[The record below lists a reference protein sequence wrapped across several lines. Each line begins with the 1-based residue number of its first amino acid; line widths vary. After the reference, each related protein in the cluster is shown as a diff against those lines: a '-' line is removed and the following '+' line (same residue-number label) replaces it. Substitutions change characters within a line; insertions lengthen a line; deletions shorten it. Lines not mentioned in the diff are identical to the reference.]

1 MPGTGSKSL
10 VLTIKKMKKSV
21 LVIALFFATVCT
33 LNAQERTAPSKNK
46 FGVTLSTNLFGLDD
60 DLSNVAVGGGFYYS
74 IQLNKRISLYS
85 ELDGSTRN
93 FGNQSIMPGL
103 SGEFTTGNVAFYFGP
118 MYDIGKEMNIGFGI
132 VENFL
137 FNSELETKTSTKDIS
152 AETNNYSS
160 LYFDFRHQFGNKFG
174 LGTRYEWGLN
184 SIFKNVDRKVSTI
197 SFNLFL
203 PLGGNRNQEKEE

>member
-21 LVIALFFATVCT
+21 LILALLFATVYT
-33 LNAQERTAPSKNK
+33 LNAQESTAPSKNK

>member
-1 MPGTGSKSL
+1 MKKPVL
-10 VLTIKKMKKSV
+10 VL
-21 LVIALFFATVCT
+21 ALLFATVYT
-33 LNAQERTAPSKNK
+33 LNAQESTAPSKNK

-203 PLGGNRNQEKEE
+203 PLGGNRNQEKDK

>member
-1 MPGTGSKSL
+1 MKKPVL
-10 VLTIKKMKKSV
+10 VL
-21 LVIALFFATVCT
+21 ALFFATVCT
-33 LNAQERTAPSKNK
+33 LNAQESTAPSKNK

-184 SIFKNVDRKVSTI
+184 SILKNVDRKVSTI

>member
-1 MPGTGSKSL
+1 MKKPVL
-10 VLTIKKMKKSV
+10 VL
-21 LVIALFFATVCT
+21 ALLFATVYT
-33 LNAQERTAPSKNK
+33 LNAQESTAPSKNK
-46 FGVTLSTNLFGLDD
+46 FGVTLSTNLVGLDD

-93 FGNQSIMPGL
+93 FGNQAIMPGL

-118 MYDIGKEMNIGFGI
+118 MFDIGKEMNIGLGI
-132 VENFL
+132 V
-137 FNSELETKTSTKDIS
+137 ELETKTSTKDIS

>member
-1 MPGTGSKSL
+1 MKKPVL
-10 VLTIKKMKKSV
+10 VL
-21 LVIALFFATVCT
+21 ALLFATVYT
-33 LNAQERTAPSKNK
+33 LNAQESTAPSKNK
-46 FGVTLSTNLFGLDD
+46 FGVTLSTNLVGLDD

-184 SIFKNVDRKVSTI
+184 SILKNVDRKVSTI

>member
-1 MPGTGSKSL
+1 MKKPVL
-10 VLTIKKMKKSV
+10 VL
-21 LVIALFFATVCT
+21 ALLFATVYT
-33 LNAQERTAPSKNK
+33 LNAQESTAPSKNK

-203 PLGGNRNQEKEE
+203 PLRGKRNQEKDK

>member
-1 MPGTGSKSL
+1 MKKPVL
-10 VLTIKKMKKSV
+10 VL
-21 LVIALFFATVCT
+21 ALLFATVYT
-33 LNAQERTAPSKNK
+33 LNAQESTAPSKNK

-184 SIFKNVDRKVSTI
+184 SILKNVDRKVSTI

-203 PLGGNRNQEKEE
+203 PLRGNRNQEKEE

>member
-1 MPGTGSKSL
+1 MLGTGINHLNGS
-10 VLTIKKMKKSV
+10 IMKKTV
-21 LVIALFFATVCT
+21 LILALVFATVGT
-33 LNAQERTAPSKNK
+33 LVAQEVVPSKNK

-60 DLSNVAVGGGFYYS
+60 DLSHVDVGGGFYYS
-74 IQLNKRISLYS
+74 MQLKNRLSLYY

-93 FGNQSIMPGL
+93 FGNQAIRPGL
-103 SGEFTTGNVAFYFGP
+103 SGEFTTGKVAFYFGP
-118 MYDIGKEMNIGFGI
+118 MIDIGKEMNIGLGI
-132 VENFL
+132 VEIYL

-174 LGTRYEWGLN
+174 VGTRYEWGLN
-184 SIFKNVDRKVSTI
+184 SILKNSDRKVSSI

-203 PLGGNRNQEKEE
+203 PLGGKRKQEMDK

>member
-1 MPGTGSKSL
+1 MKKPVL
-10 VLTIKKMKKSV
+10 VL
-21 LVIALFFATVCT
+21 ALLFATVYT
-33 LNAQERTAPSKNK
+33 LNAQESTAPSKNK

-184 SIFKNVDRKVSTI
+184 SILKNVDRKVSTI

-203 PLGGNRNQEKEE
+203 PLRGNRNQEKDK

>member
-1 MPGTGSKSL
+1 
-10 VLTIKKMKKSV
+10 MKKSV
-21 LVIALFFATVCT
+21 LVLALLFATVYT
-33 LNAQERTAPSKNK
+33 LNAQESTAPSKNK

-132 VENFL
+132 VENYL

-152 AETNNYSS
+152 AETTNYSS

-184 SIFKNVDRKVSTI
+184 SILKNVDRKVSTI

-203 PLGGNRNQEKEE
+203 PLGGNRNQEKDK

>member
-1 MPGTGSKSL
+1 MVGTGSKSL
-10 VLTIKKMKKSV
+10 VLTIQKMKKSV
-21 LVIALFFATVCT
+21 LILALFFATVYT
-33 LNAQERTAPSKNK
+33 LNAQESTAPSKNK

>member
-1 MPGTGSKSL
+1 MLGTGINHLNGS
-10 VLTIKKMKKSV
+10 IMKKTV
-21 LVIALFFATVCT
+21 LILALVFATVGT
-33 LNAQERTAPSKNK
+33 LVAQEVAPSKNK

-60 DLSNVAVGGGFYYS
+60 DLSHVDVGGGFYYS
-74 IQLNKRISLYS
+74 IQLNKRLSLYS

-93 FGNQSIMPGL
+93 FGNQAIMPGL
-103 SGEFTTGNVAFYFGP
+103 SGEFTTGKVAFYFGP
-118 MYDIGKEMNIGFGI
+118 MFDIGKEINIGLGI
-132 VENFL
+132 VENYS

-152 AETNNYSS
+152 AETNNTYSS

-184 SIFKNVDRKVSTI
+184 SILKNSDRKVSSI

-203 PLGGNRNQEKEE
+203 PLGRKGK

>member
-1 MPGTGSKSL
+1 MKKPVL
-10 VLTIKKMKKSV
+10 VL
-21 LVIALFFATVCT
+21 ALLFATVYT
-33 LNAQERTAPSKNK
+33 LNAQESTAPSKNK

-103 SGEFTTGNVAFYFGP
+103 SGEFTTGNVALYFGP
-118 MYDIGKEMNIGFGI
+118 MFGIGKEMNIGFGI

-184 SIFKNVDRKVSTI
+184 SILKNVDRKVSTI

-203 PLGGNRNQEKEE
+203 PLRGNRNQEKEE

>member
-1 MPGTGSKSL
+1 
-10 VLTIKKMKKSV
+10 MKKTV
-21 LVIALFFATVCT
+21 LILALVFATLGT
-33 LNAQERTAPSKNK
+33 LVAQEIAPSKSK

-118 MYDIGKEMNIGFGI
+118 MFDIGKEMNIGLGI
-132 VENFL
+132 VENYL

-184 SIFKNVDRKVSTI
+184 SILKNVDRKVSTI

-203 PLGGNRNQEKEE
+203 PLGGKIS

>member
-1 MPGTGSKSL
+1 MKKPVL
-10 VLTIKKMKKSV
+10 VL
-21 LVIALFFATVCT
+21 ALLFATVYT
-33 LNAQERTAPSKNK
+33 LNAQESTAPSKNK

-93 FGNQSIMPGL
+93 FGNQAIMPGL

-118 MYDIGKEMNIGFGI
+118 MFDIGKEMNIGFGI

-160 LYFDFRHQFGNKFG
+160 LYFDFRHQFGKKFG

-184 SIFKNVDRKVSTI
+184 SILKNVDRKVSTI

-203 PLGGNRNQEKEE
+203 PLRGKRNQEKDK

>member
-1 MPGTGSKSL
+1 
-10 VLTIKKMKKSV
+10 MKKSV
-21 LVIALFFATVCT
+21 LILALFFATVCT
-33 LNAQERTAPSKNK
+33 LNAQESTAPSKSK
-46 FGVTLSTNLFGLDD
+46 FGVTLSTNIFGLDD
-60 DLSNVAVGGGFYYS
+60 DLSNVAVGGGFYYR
-74 IQLNKRISLYS
+74 IQLKKRISVYW

-118 MYDIGKEMNIGFGI
+118 MFDIGKEMNIGLGI
-132 VENFL
+132 VENYL

>member
-1 MPGTGSKSL
+1 MKKPVL
-10 VLTIKKMKKSV
+10 VL
-21 LVIALFFATVCT
+21 ALLFATVYT
-33 LNAQERTAPSKNK
+33 LNAQESTAPSKNK

-137 FNSELETKTSTKDIS
+137 FNSELETKTSTKDVS

-203 PLGGNRNQEKEE
+203 PLGGNRNQEKDK

>member
-1 MPGTGSKSL
+1 MKKPVL
-10 VLTIKKMKKSV
+10 VL
-21 LVIALFFATVCT
+21 ALLFATVYT
-33 LNAQERTAPSKNK
+33 LNAQESTAPSKNK
-46 FGVTLSTNLFGLDD
+46 FGVTLSTNLVGLDD

-203 PLGGNRNQEKEE
+203 PLGGNRNQEKDK

>member
-1 MPGTGSKSL
+1 MPGTGSKSP

-21 LVIALFFATVCT
+21 LILALFVATVCT
-33 LNAQERTAPSKNK
+33 LNAQESTAPSKNK

-184 SIFKNVDRKVSTI
+184 SILKNVDRKVSTI

-203 PLGGNRNQEKEE
+203 PLGGNRNQEKDK

>member
-1 MPGTGSKSL
+1 MKKPVL
-10 VLTIKKMKKSV
+10 VL
-21 LVIALFFATVCT
+21 ALLFATVYT
-33 LNAQERTAPSKNK
+33 LNAQESTAPSKNK

-118 MYDIGKEMNIGFGI
+118 MFDIGKEMNIGFGI

-184 SIFKNVDRKVSTI
+184 SILKNVDRKVSTI

-203 PLGGNRNQEKEE
+203 PLRGKRNQEKDK

>member
-1 MPGTGSKSL
+1 
-10 VLTIKKMKKSV
+10 
-21 LVIALFFATVCT
+21 
-33 LNAQERTAPSKNK
+33 
-46 FGVTLSTNLFGLDD
+46 LDD
-60 DLSNVAVGGGFYYS
+60 DLSNVDVGGGFYYS

-93 FGNQSIMPGL
+93 FGNQAIMPGL
-103 SGEFTTGNVAFYFGP
+103 SGEFTTGNVALYFGP
-118 MYDIGKEMNIGFGI
+118 MFGIGKEINIGFGI
-132 VENFL
+132 VENYL
-137 FNSELETKTSTKDIS
+137 FNSELETKTSTKNLS

>member
-1 MPGTGSKSL
+1 MLGAGINHLNGSF
-10 VLTIKKMKKSV
+10 MKKTV
-21 LVIALFFATVCT
+21 LILALVFATVGT
-33 LNAQERTAPSKNK
+33 LVAQEVAPSKNK
-46 FGVTLSTNLFGLDD
+46 FGVTLSTNLFGLDSD
-60 DLSNVAVGGGFYYS
+60 ISHVDVGGGFYYS
-74 IQLNKRISLYS
+74 MQLKNRLSLYY

-93 FGNQSIMPGL
+93 FGNQAFRPGL
-103 SGEFTTGNVAFYFGP
+103 SGEFTTGKVAFYFGP
-118 MYDIGKEMNIGFGI
+118 MFDIGKEMNVGLGI
-132 VENFL
+132 VENYL

-184 SIFKNVDRKVSTI
+184 SILKNSDRKVSSI

-203 PLGGNRNQEKEE
+203 PLGRKGK

>member
-1 MPGTGSKSL
+1 MKKPVL
-10 VLTIKKMKKSV
+10 VL
-21 LVIALFFATVCT
+21 ALLFATVYT
-33 LNAQERTAPSKNK
+33 LNAQESTAPSKNK

-184 SIFKNVDRKVSTI
+184 SILKNVDRKVSTI

-203 PLGGNRNQEKEE
+203 PLGGNRNQEKDK

>member
-1 MPGTGSKSL
+1 MKKPVL
-10 VLTIKKMKKSV
+10 VL
-21 LVIALFFATVCT
+21 ALLFATVYT
-33 LNAQERTAPSKNK
+33 LNAQESTAPSKNK
-46 FGVTLSTNLFGLDD
+46 FGVTLSTNLVGLDD

-203 PLGGNRNQEKEE
+203 PLRGKRNHTGNT

>member
-1 MPGTGSKSL
+1 MKKPVL
-10 VLTIKKMKKSV
+10 VL
-21 LVIALFFATVCT
+21 ALLFATVYT
-33 LNAQERTAPSKNK
+33 LNAQESTAPSKNK
-46 FGVTLSTNLFGLDD
+46 FGVTLSTNLVGLDD

-93 FGNQSIMPGL
+93 FGNQAIMPGL

-118 MYDIGKEMNIGFGI
+118 MFDIGKEMNIGFGI

-184 SIFKNVDRKVSTI
+184 SILKNVDRKVSTI

-203 PLGGNRNQEKEE
+203 PLRGKRNQEKDK

>member
-1 MPGTGSKSL
+1 MKKPVL
-10 VLTIKKMKKSV
+10 VL
-21 LVIALFFATVCT
+21 ALLFATVYT
-33 LNAQERTAPSKNK
+33 LNAQESTAPSKNK
-46 FGVTLSTNLFGLDD
+46 FGVTLSTNLVGLDD

-118 MYDIGKEMNIGFGI
+118 MFDIGKEMNIGFGI
-132 VENFL
+132 VENYL

-203 PLGGNRNQEKEE
+203 PLGGNRNQEKDK

>member
-1 MPGTGSKSL
+1 MKKPVL
-10 VLTIKKMKKSV
+10 VL
-21 LVIALFFATVCT
+21 ALFFATVCT
-33 LNAQERTAPSKNK
+33 LNAQESTAPSKNK

-85 ELDGSTRN
+85 ELDGSTSN

-184 SIFKNVDRKVSTI
+184 SILKNVDRKVSTI

>member
-1 MPGTGSKSL
+1 MKKPVL
-10 VLTIKKMKKSV
+10 VL
-21 LVIALFFATVCT
+21 ALLFATVYT
-33 LNAQERTAPSKNK
+33 LNAQESTAPSKNK

-132 VENFL
+132 VENYL

-203 PLGGNRNQEKEE
+203 PLRGKRNQEKDK

>member
-1 MPGTGSKSL
+1 MKKPVL
-10 VLTIKKMKKSV
+10 VL
-21 LVIALFFATVCT
+21 ALLFATVYT
-33 LNAQERTAPSKNK
+33 LNAQESTAPSKNK
-46 FGVTLSTNLFGLDD
+46 FGVTLSTNLVGLDD

-184 SIFKNVDRKVSTI
+184 SILKNVDRKVSTI

-203 PLGGNRNQEKEE
+203 PLGGNRNQEKDK

>member
-1 MPGTGSKSL
+1 MKKPVL
-10 VLTIKKMKKSV
+10 VL
-21 LVIALFFATVCT
+21 ALLFATVYT
-33 LNAQERTAPSKNK
+33 LNAQESTAPSKNK

-118 MYDIGKEMNIGFGI
+118 MFDIGKEMNIGFGI
-132 VENFL
+132 VENYL

-203 PLGGNRNQEKEE
+203 PLGGNRNQEKDK

>member
-1 MPGTGSKSL
+1 MKKPVL
-10 VLTIKKMKKSV
+10 VL
-21 LVIALFFATVCT
+21 ALLFATVYT
-33 LNAQERTAPSKNK
+33 LNAQESTAPSKNK
-46 FGVTLSTNLFGLDD
+46 FGVTLSTNLVGLDD

>member
-1 MPGTGSKSL
+1 MPGTGSKSP

-21 LVIALFFATVCT
+21 LILALFVATVCT
-33 LNAQERTAPSKNK
+33 LNAQESTAPSKNK

-118 MYDIGKEMNIGFGI
+118 MFDIGKEMNIGFGI
-132 VENFL
+132 VENYL

-203 PLGGNRNQEKEE
+203 PLGGNRNQEKDK

>member
-1 MPGTGSKSL
+1 MKKPVL
-10 VLTIKKMKKSV
+10 VL
-21 LVIALFFATVCT
+21 ALLFATVYT
-33 LNAQERTAPSKNK
+33 LNAQESTAPSKNK

-132 VENFL
+132 VENYL

-203 PLGGNRNQEKEE
+203 PLGGNRNQEKDK